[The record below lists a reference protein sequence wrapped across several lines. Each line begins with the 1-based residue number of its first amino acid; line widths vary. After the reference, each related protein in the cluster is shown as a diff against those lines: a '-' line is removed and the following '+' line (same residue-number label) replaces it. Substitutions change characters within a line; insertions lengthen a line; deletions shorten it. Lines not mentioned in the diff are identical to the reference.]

1 MGVRP
6 RTRVLPPRHELEREL
21 RLEHEMDDVTLTK
34 QWRTGPSPLCT
45 PPPLRKGLGPPCQK
59 KAHRLAKE
67 PAMAPD
73 QRRPAG
79 RSVLSV

>member
-1 MGVRP
+1 MGVRL

-21 RLEHEMDDVTLTK
+21 RLEREMDDVALTNH
-34 QWRTGPSPLCT
+34 WSTGPSLLCT

-67 PAMAPD
+67 PAMAPG
-73 QRRPAG
+73 QGRPVG
-79 RSVLSV
+79 RSVLRA